1 MKLSIELH
9 NLESKDSLFLLKAIY
24 KSLDDFKSVTNVDLD
39 NSHIVCTNSHR
50 QMEQILGYKRPVW
63 GVSTIK
69 KEKIFLYNP
78 RLWNKK
84 STGHTPDDA
93 VASITHQLVHLYFDR
108 EKIKSPVWF
117 EEGYAT
123 YVSDRQNEKFRKN
136 ELKKLVKKY
145 GICDYDN
152 LQVSFAEL
160 SVPALYYQSSY
171 NFIFFLIRLQN
182 EISLNKLIN
191 KLKNGGDFEKNFRNI
206 YGKSTKDLWEKFNNI
221 LTNEI
226 T

>member
-1 MKLSIELH
+1 MKLSVELH
-9 NLESKDSLFLLKAIY
+9 SLESKDSLTLLKAIY
-24 KSLDDFKSVTNVDLD
+24 KSLDDFKSVTKVDLD
-39 NSHIVCTNSHR
+39 NIQITCTNSHR
-50 QMEQILGYKRPVW
+50 QMEQILGYKRPMW

-69 KEKIFLYNP
+69 KGKIFLYNP

-84 STGHTPDDA
+84 QTGHTPGDV
-93 VASITHQLVHLYFDR
+93 VASITHQLVHLYFEQ

-145 GICDYDN
+145 GVCDYN
-152 LQVSFAEL
+152 SLKVSFAKL

-171 NFIFFLIRLQN
+171 GFMFYLVKLQKEN
-182 EISLNKLIN
+182 SLNKLTD
-191 KLKNGGDFEKNFRNI
+191 KLKNGENFENSFINI
-206 YGKSTKDLWEKFNNI
+206 YGRSAKDIWEEFNNKLI
-221 LTNEI
+221 K
-226 T
+226 